1 MISREKALLLLD
13 EANTPAHL
21 RAHALETEAVLTAL
35 ARRLDHDPELW
46 GRVGLLHDLDYPATQ
61 DTPELHGVIAANSLG
76 GMLPEA
82 GLAAIRAHNEA
93 TGFAPTTPLDFALRC
108 GETVTGLIHAA
119 ALVRPE
125 RTQGL
130 KASSLRKKMK
140 DKRFAAAVCRET
152 IAECSHLNLALDE
165 FLTLAIA
172 AIHDIAGEVGLT

>member
-1 MISREKALLLLD
+1 MISRDNALLLLD
-13 EANTPAHL
+13 ETNTPPHL
-21 RAHALETEAVLTAL
+21 RVHALETEAVLIAL

-61 DTPELHGVIAANSLG
+61 DTPELHGIIAANSLA
-76 GMLPEA
+76 GMIPEE

-93 TGFAPTTPLDFALRC
+93 TGCAPSTPLDFALRC

-130 KASSLRKKMK
+130 TASSLRKKMK

-152 IAECSHLNLALDE
+152 IAECSHLDLCLDD
-165 FLTLAIA
+165 FLTLATA
-172 AIHDIAGEVGLT
+172 ALHDIADEVGLT

>member
-1 MISREKALLLLD
+1 MISRDQALLLLD
-13 EANTPAHL
+13 EANTPPHL
-21 RAHALETEAVLTAL
+21 RIHALETEAVLTAL
-35 ARRLDHDPELW
+35 AQRLGHDPELW

-61 DTPELHGVIAANSLG
+61 DSPELHGIVAANTLG

-93 TGFAPTTPLDFALRC
+93 TGLTPTAPLDFALRC

-130 KASSLRKKMK
+130 TASSLRKKMK
-140 DKRFAAAVCRET
+140 DKRFAAAVCRKT
-152 IAECSHLNLALDE
+152 IAECSHLDLPLDE
-165 FLTLAIA
+165 FLTLATA
-172 AIHDIAGEVGLT
+172 AIHHIADEVGLT